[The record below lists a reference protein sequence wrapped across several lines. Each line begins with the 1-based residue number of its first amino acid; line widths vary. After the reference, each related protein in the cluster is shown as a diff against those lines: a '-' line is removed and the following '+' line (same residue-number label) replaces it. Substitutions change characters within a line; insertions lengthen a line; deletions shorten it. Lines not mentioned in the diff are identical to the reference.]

1 MSSKVQESKQQS
13 RADVEA
19 VMHPTIDETSKR
31 IVEEK
36 LTDRKGKPT
45 HERLYDLNKEKQEK
59 LRQRQ
64 EEERERVRQSV
75 EVSHHISQSVNVHN
89 QSTRQR
95 EKPLD

>member
-1 MSSKVQESKQQS
+1 LEGCTFHPQLVTKQDDTLQRRDLNQFLEDQRRFQERVSNKVKDSQQLS

-36 LTDRKGKPT
+36 LTDRKGKST

-59 LRQRQ
+59 LRQR
-64 EEERERVRQSV
+64 
-75 EVSHHISQSVNVHN
+75 
-89 QSTRQR
+89 
-95 EKPLD
+95 